1 MTASLPPVSIDTQR
15 LPAFPAVLKALRG
28 LSQMRFAALVRITD
42 RQWQPYMVDDQA
54 NLGIEA
60 GDVWPIENTLC
71 GEVLELNA
79 PVSQPSVPLDLAGEN
94 AAHMVNAL
102 GIRCHFSYPVFD
114 ADGSFFGVLCMMDT
128 VPCHPMS
135 FAVIDAVSAFSQLVG
150 ADISRARASA
160 ISPSSDA
167 APTDSAAA
175 QVPTRRES
183 EPSRQGQ
190 TSAHAEPVG
199 SGAPPSVQSRVL
211 SVMGHDLRN
220 PMHSLMAAIEMIQLK
235 PMDQRLE
242 RLMGMV
248 HGSASRLGELAQ
260 QTLDFTRLQMLG
272 ELPVQ
277 IVPSHDPVGNIKSL
291 IKAVRASYPQREVVE
306 DIDACPAADL
316 DPARL
321 EQAMA
326 SVLTHAIKHCGADQ
340 QVSVVA
346 RGQDGALEIVVSV
359 PGYILDAAMLA
370 NVFNPFAQEGGEAQT
385 AHLGVGLYLARA
397 VALAHGGD
405 LVATQAGND
414 ARFVFAVP
422 ISSALES

>member
-1 MTASLPPVSIDTQR
+1 MTASLPAVSIDVQR
-15 LPAFPAVLKALRG
+15 LPALPAILKALRG
-28 LSQMRFAALVRITD
+28 LSQMRFAALVRITG
-42 RQWQPYMVDDQA
+42 RQWQAYVVDDQA
-54 NLGIEA
+54 NLGIKE

-79 PVSQPSVPLDLAGEN
+79 PVSQPSVAVDSASDN
-94 AAHMVNAL
+94 AAHMVNML

-114 ADGSFFGVLCMMDT
+114 AEGSFFGVLCMMDT
-128 VPCHPMS
+128 TPCQPLP
-135 FAVIDAVSAFSQLVG
+135 FAVIDAASAFSQLVG
-150 ADISRARASA
+150 ADISRARDAA
-160 ISPSSDA
+160 SSDRI
-167 APTDSAAA
+167 APEATAEPETAPAHGGQS
-175 QVPTRRES
+175 PTRS
-183 EPSRQGQ
+183 D
-190 TSAHAEPVG
+190 AVG
-199 SGAPPSVQSRVL
+199 ADAPPSVQSRVL
-211 SVMGHDLRN
+211 SVIGHDLRN

-235 PMDQRLE
+235 PMDPRLE

-277 IVPSHDPVGNIKSL
+277 IVPSHDPAGILKSVIKT
-291 IKAVRASYPQREVVE
+291 VRASYPQREVEE
-306 DIDACPAADL
+306 DIDACPTADL

-321 EQAMA
+321 EQAMT

-340 QVSVVA
+340 RVRVVA
-346 RGQDGALEIVVSV
+346 SGGDGELEISVDV
-359 PGYILDAAMLA
+359 PGYILDSAMLA

-397 VALAHGGD
+397 IALSHGGD
-405 LVATQAGND
+405 LIATQAGND

-422 ISSALES
+422 VSSTVEA